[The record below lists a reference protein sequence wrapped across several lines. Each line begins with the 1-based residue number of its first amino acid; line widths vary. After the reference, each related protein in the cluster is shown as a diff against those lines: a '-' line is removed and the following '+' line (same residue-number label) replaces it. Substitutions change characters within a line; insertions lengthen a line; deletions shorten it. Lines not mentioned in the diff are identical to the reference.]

1 MCIHI
6 LVETT
11 DIFRFAS
18 KKGQTLLNSIV
29 MQYIAPLSII
39 HCLHR
44 VEQACCLKFV
54 ETDET
59 TAHPRRIQR
68 LNEQWTV
75 YRHSHSFVRCLTLLK
90 NNAKAP
96 NENLTRCYLIYLLYT
111 VWKYPNFSCL
121 PLESSSLFPIYDIKF
136 RVRAFL
142 GRTRKTWAFKYD
154 TQVGVTK
161 CSIIVSPSTCNS
173 QNFAIA
179 SKKLNFTLV
188 VA

>member
-68 LNEQWTV
+68 LNEQ
-75 YRHSHSFVRCLTLLK
+75 
-90 NNAKAP
+90 
-96 NENLTRCYLIYLLYT
+96 
-111 VWKYPNFSCL
+111 
-121 PLESSSLFPIYDIKF
+121 
-136 RVRAFL
+136 
-142 GRTRKTWAFKYD
+142 
-154 TQVGVTK
+154 
-161 CSIIVSPSTCNS
+161 
-173 QNFAIA
+173 
-179 SKKLNFTLV
+179 
-188 VA
+188 